1 MEHVMLTI
9 DSQTL
14 ERAKK
19 LYSEIATEDLLLAE
33 AFLPLI
39 VEALSQQDT
48 ESSSLPPAQTP
59 TTPHSP

>member
-1 MEHVMLTI
+1 MFTI

-14 ERAKK
+14 ERAKE

-39 VEALSQQDT
+39 IEALSQQDT
-48 ESSSLPPAQTP
+48 ESPSLPSAQTP